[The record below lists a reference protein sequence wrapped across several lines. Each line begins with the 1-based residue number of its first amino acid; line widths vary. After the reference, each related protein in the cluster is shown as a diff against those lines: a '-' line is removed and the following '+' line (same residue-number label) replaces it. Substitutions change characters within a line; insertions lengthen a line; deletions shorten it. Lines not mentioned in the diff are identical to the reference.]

1 MKELFAS
8 SGAGLIGLLFFF
20 VFFCGVLFWVM
31 RPGSKDKYSQDAEI
45 PLKEDHKDE

>member
-8 SGAGLIGLLFFF
+8 PAMGLLGLLFFF

-31 RPGSKDKYSQDAEI
+31 RPGSKKKYRQDAEI
-45 PLKEDHKDE
+45 PFKEDKE